1 MKTCEYDGEPFVE
14 PRSHPW
20 SGAAFDQAASYHD
33 FTAEPELIRSSLE
46 DFTPFQGY
54 PAVEDFYALL
64 ERINHPLSPFESN
77 DCAFSGP
84 QPSRSKQTQGP
95 FECSGRLMLLY
106 RALEQNTLQTRVA
119 WLKTALH
126 GELAQLDP
134 KFVLGI
140 VGTTLVPVRYL
151 ALPEAAQLGQQLMLS
166 FWAFGDSEGAAMQ
179 SLSRLFRNLS
189 RALRG
194 VSARIVRGGQG

>member
-1 MKTCEYDGEPFVE
+1 
-14 PRSHPW
+14 
-20 SGAAFDQAASYHD
+20 
-33 FTAEPELIRSSLE
+33 
-46 DFTPFQGY
+46 
-54 PAVEDFYALL
+54 
-64 ERINHPLSPFESN
+64 
-77 DCAFSGP
+77 
-84 QPSRSKQTQGP
+84 
-95 FECSGRLMLLY
+95 MLLY

-126 GELAQLDP
+126 GELDP

-166 FWAFGDSEGAAMQ
+166 FWAFGDSEVAAMQ

-194 VSARIVRGGQG
+194 VSARIVRSGRG